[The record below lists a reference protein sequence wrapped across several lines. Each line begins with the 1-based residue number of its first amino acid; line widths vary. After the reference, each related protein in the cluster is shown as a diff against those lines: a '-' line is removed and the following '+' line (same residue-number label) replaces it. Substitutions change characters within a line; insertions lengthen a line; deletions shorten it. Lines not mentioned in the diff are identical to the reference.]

1 MLLRLDNGPR
11 TFDFRPKQQG
21 WGHALHAS
29 TFQIAPPRKVKRGWF
44 KKPLLVDR
52 ASVMVHCQGPRL
64 GDKVIYETQSGK
76 IRTCVIVGI
85 EPAIGI
91 SDMYTLTLEMAEEEE
106 DAA

>member
-11 TFDFRPKQQG
+11 TFDFRPAKQG

-44 KKPLLVDR
+44 RKPLLIDR

-64 GDKVIYETQSGK
+64 GDTVIYEAQSGK

-85 EPAIGI
+85 EPAIGVD
-91 SDMYTLTLEMAEEEE
+91 DMYTLTLEMAPE